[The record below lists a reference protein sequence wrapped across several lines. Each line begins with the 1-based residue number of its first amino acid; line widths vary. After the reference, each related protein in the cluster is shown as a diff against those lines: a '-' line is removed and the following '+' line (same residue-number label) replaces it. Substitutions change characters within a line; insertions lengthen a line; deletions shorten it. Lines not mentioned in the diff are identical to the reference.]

1 MKKIFTIL
9 CLMALTMGAQAQPVI
24 QEDATQ
30 RQHITA
36 PGNLA
41 DGDVIMLQATEQTQK
56 YFGGPNHTTDGTSD
70 SYWQLVASGSSF
82 KLVKFITTATGGTAT
97 YVKAP
102 TAKGLDPI
110 QTTTTESEAALF
122 TLSTQATDYIPFTTK
137 VNNTGDD
144 TYLDCNS
151 TYTTAKFATG
161 TGGWSYWKVFKVSA
175 EIKYPTEDQQAA
187 FDKVGEWLG
196 LIQSQAL
203 VTDASNYLSAHKQ
216 ADEGTYAALLD
227 KDNSTYF
234 HSAWGGSSS
243 GKSSDS
249 GHDLQAKL
257 PEATTSL
264 YIYFVSRANGTGIPS
279 AFRIDG
285 SNNASDFTEDHT
297 ASTTW
302 TQSVGQDNGSMPTG
316 ASQSYLSS
324 KITLSDAYQYL
335 RFVPTIYNN
344 SGNNWFCLAEFWLLP
359 SNEATDAAIAM
370 MKSVT
375 TAIELT
381 DAQVQEINQIDTDLR
396 NTVAKVTYVVEDES
410 GNPLFT
416 SDPQEVAKGTTITTL
431 PAEFQRTAFYTYNSV
446 NVTISNDQSI
456 TFTATLKED
465 APVQFTAD
473 ATNPIYY
480 NLKIRGN
487 YLVRQSDNTVPNQA
501 TSEPFNPAAAWAFIG
516 TPYDGFS
523 VINEQAG
530 SDYTLMYSAL
540 YDANGNVFG
549 RADIVTLRDDS
560 GDKKWILETNTGGFV
575 LRAKENT
582 NVYLHQRSNNGL
594 STCAIVEWSAVHDDP
609 GSTIIASTDKDALV
623 ELYNLLDAWE
633 FGTGLNQYSEPADF
647 ANVMAAANTVIT
659 NDEIANFADTYQ
671 TLKALQASITLNM
684 PQAGFYRIKGKT
696 NSKYLAAGLAG
707 NNKFNMSDAVDAT
720 TIFYYS
726 GTKLINYSTGME
738 NGMNA
743 SAWAWTLDGQGSE
756 VTFEDGQTSGGY
768 AIKSN
773 NAYFYDGGTSA
784 DRGGSNDGNV
794 RYNSWYLEEVPTL
807 PITLRTTDN
816 TNYFATF
823 SAPVPVEI
831 NGATLCSVSSN
842 SNKWI
847 QYEEKP
853 AATQLAAGTGV
864 LLHATGSGEATIEAT
879 ATILTETAETA
890 GYGLQAYSAAFAVSD
905 NTKLFLGKGKDSGK
919 VGFYKLGSVST
930 NGFKAYFVN
939 STTGEAKEGFDLVNA
954 NETTGVESIDNAQF
968 AIDNAPVYNLQGQR
982 VVKAQKG
989 VFIQNGKKIV
999 VK

>member
-1 MKKIFTIL
+1 M
-9 CLMALTMGAQAQPVI
+9 
-24 QEDATQ
+24 
-30 RQHITA
+30 
-36 PGNLA
+36 
-41 DGDVIMLQATEQTQK
+41 
-56 YFGGPNHTTDGTSD
+56 
-70 SYWQLVASGSSF
+70 
-82 KLVKFITTATGGTAT
+82 
-97 YVKAP
+97 
-102 TAKGLDPI
+102 
-110 QTTTTESEAALF
+110 
-122 TLSTQATDYIPFTTK
+122 
-137 VNNTGDD
+137 
-144 TYLDCNS
+144 
-151 TYTTAKFATG
+151 
-161 TGGWSYWKVFKVSA
+161 FKVSA

-890 GYGLQAYSAAFAVSD
+890 GYGLQAYDAAFTVAEEDQTS
-905 NTKLFLGKGKDSGK
+905 KLFLGKGKDSDK
-919 VGFYKLGSVST
+919 VGFYKLGSAST

-939 STTGEAKEGFDLVNA
+939 STGEAKEGFELEDA
-954 NETTGVESIDNAQF
+954 NEVTGVESIDNSQF

-982 VVKAQKG
+982 VNKAQKG
-989 VFIQNGKKIV
+989 VFIQNGKKVV